1 MEATEDRAAVEA
13 AIAKLDQGIANLSS
27 KPDADPAVLESLKLH
42 RSKRTTQ
49 LSAFANPSAAP
60 TDAKAGPERI
70 PVLDKLGGKPTG
82 VTLDPGLADSVLEP
96 EMATGYTPV
105 DPKTGKPQGPG
116 PLREALTSMIP
127 PGGYQLLSNL
137 SLGFGNEDRVTGK
150 KHYTD
155 PAKRTTESSFDFD
168 IRKDKEWKEA
178 LAKAKKDGTSIV
190 RADAVTPKFS
200 FGGDGWENMKTEA
213 RHAGISAPAGLAM
226 GMPFSPKIAR
236 AVDSIQGLPPG
247 TSYQG
252 LEDKAGISPMA
263 AVAGGLAPEALLAI
277 GTEGLGALAGR
288 GLGAAAGKALPTGTA
303 GALGFLG
310 TKAGLPA
317 LGGAAVGLNQSNNQ
331 QLAADIREPGVE
343 HPFNLENVG
352 NNLAISGAFGLGAGL
367 IGKFGNHRVASL
379 RDPEK
384 HPGMAQDIK
393 ELEAYAGKPVTNM
406 LGGIKA
412 PPVVKEQ
419 YAEAAAEMAAN
430 PGSNV
435 VAGSRRA
442 QEAGGLVADELKSK
456 LESRKLLIDGEQK
469 ALYSKY
475 EGDKKYLPVAIPIR
489 ELSERLKLAGEK
501 LGDRLEDILK
511 SHGGAGD
518 DAEKM
523 LYTPQRL
530 DDTIDMLGS
539 RETGGLSADPFQG
552 KIQQL
557 THQLREYR
565 KEWPGFAEMSKKHE
579 QIMERSKAE
588 NIRLGLNP
596 KLTDQG
602 VDQGTKQAL
611 ESKVLG
617 AVSGTDRNAADA
629 MHKPFGP
636 EYTDYKQGYS
646 DKALQAARDSETVR
660 AYERLMGKVD
670 LDVGTTSGLPP
681 GVRLGYSTLSRL
693 LPRADPAFRA
703 MGRLDKLP
711 AGAAAIAGAASL
723 NPELTSSA
731 RNTAALMP
739 WVAKLLE
746 MGGVPVA
753 KTDDKPAKSK

>member
-27 KPDADPAVLESLKLH
+27 NPDADPAVLESLKLH

-49 LSAFANPSAAP
+49 LSAFASPSAAP
-60 TDAKAGPERI
+60 TDAKAGPGRI
-70 PVLDKLGGKPTG
+70 QVLDKLGGKPTG
-82 VTLDPGLADSVLEP
+82 VTLDPGSADSVLKP

-105 DPKTGKPQGPG
+105 DPKTGEPQGPG
-116 PLREALTSMIP
+116 PLREALTSMIF
-127 PGGYQLLSNL
+127 PGLYQA
-137 SLGFGNEDRVTGK
+137 LGPKAEDRLTGK
-150 KHYTD
+150 RHYTD
-155 PAKRTTESSFDFD
+155 PVKRTTESPSDFD
-168 IRKDKEWKEA
+168 VRKDKEWKEA
-178 LAKAKKDGTSIV
+178 LAKAKKDGTPIV
-190 RADAVTPKFS
+190 RADAVTPGS
-200 FGGDGWENMKTEA
+200 WYDSLKTQA
-213 RHAGISAPAGLAM
+213 RHAAIGGPAGFAM
-226 GMPFSPKIAR
+226 GTPFGPKIAQ
-236 AVDSIQGLPPG
+236 ALDSAQGFQPG
-247 TSYQG
+247 TTQQG
-252 LEDKAGISPMA
+252 LEDKAAISPMA
-263 AVAGGLAPEALLAI
+263 AAAGGLVPEALLAI

-288 GLGAAAGKALPTGTA
+288 GLGLGAAAGKVLPTGTA

-367 IGKFGNHRVASL
+367 IGKFGNHRAASL

-435 VAGSRRA
+435 VAGSRKA

-511 SHGGAGD
+511 AHDGGAD
-518 DAEKM
+518 DAGKM
-523 LYTPQRL
+523 IYTPQRL

-602 VDQGTKQAL
+602 VDQGTRQAL

-617 AVSGTDRNAADA
+617 AVSGADRNAADA

-711 AGAAAIAGAASL
+711 TGAAAIAGAASL